1 MTTAISKI
9 IDAFGGVRPFARAI
23 GKSPST
29 VQYWIER
36 GGIPASARD
45 TVVQASEDLGVGLT
59 RQTIMNVVLTRTPE
73 EEGRE
78 SMNEDWSNA
87 ISPIEEIIE
96 EARNG
101 HMYILVDAEDRENEG
116 DLIIPAQFA
125 TPDAVNFM
133 ATHGRGLIC
142 LAMTGERAGVLNL
155 EPMTRNNRE
164 SMSTAFT
171 VSIEAKEG
179 VTTGISAADRA
190 RTVAVAI
197 DPTKNHEDV
206 VSPGHVFPLIA
217 RDGGVLV
224 RAGHTEAAVDISRMA
239 GLYPAG
245 VICEIMKED
254 GTMARLPDLVSFAQ
268 LHNLKIGTIAD
279 LIAYRRRN
287 DRFLE
292 RRIEVPF
299 DSEFGEGFRSIVFK
313 NTIDGSEHIALVH
326 GKINNDEPVLVRV
339 HRVDFMNDVLGEKGG
354 RSDLVKQAMKTI
366 AEADEAGVLIMVNTM
381 RADLLAERLGAVR
394 QIPYDPTSPLREYGH
409 GAQILK
415 DLGVRKMIVLSPQKP
430 TKAPGIE
437 GYGLSL
443 EGWRQLKQG

>member
-1 MTTAISKI
+1 MFTVNKI

-36 GGIPASARD
+36 GGLPGNVRD
-45 TVVQASEDLGVGLT
+45 AVLTAADELGVGLT
-59 RQTIMNVVLTRTPE
+59 RDAITSCVLSQTPE
-73 EEGRE
+73 TE
-78 SMNEDWSNA
+78 SKTAMSEDWSNA
-87 ISPIEEIIE
+87 ISSIEEIIE
-96 EARNG
+96 DARNG
-101 HMYILVDAEDRENEG
+101 RMYILVDAEDRENEG

-142 LAMTGERAGVLNL
+142 LAMTGERAGILEL

-171 VSIEAKEG
+171 VSIEAREG

-190 RTVAVAI
+190 RTIAVAI
-197 DPTKNHEDV
+197 DPTKHHEDI
-206 VSPGHVFPLIA
+206 VSPGHVFPLVA

-254 GTMARLPDLVSFAQ
+254 GTMARLPDLVAFAQ

-292 RRIEVPF
+292 RRIDVPF
-299 DSEFGEGFRSIVFK
+299 QSEFGDGFRSIVFK
-313 NTIDGSEHIALVH
+313 NTIDGSEHMALVH
-326 GKINNDEPVLVRV
+326 GKIHADEPVLVRV

-354 RSDLVKQAMKTI
+354 RADLVQSAMKMI
-366 AEADEAGVLIMVNTM
+366 SESEEAGVLILVNTM
-381 RADLLAERLGAVR
+381 RPDVLAERLGAVR
-394 QIPYDPTSPLREYGH
+394 QAPYDPTSPLREYGH

-415 DLGVRKMIVLSPQKP
+415 DLGVRKMIVLSPHKP
-430 TKAPGIE
+430 TRAPGIE